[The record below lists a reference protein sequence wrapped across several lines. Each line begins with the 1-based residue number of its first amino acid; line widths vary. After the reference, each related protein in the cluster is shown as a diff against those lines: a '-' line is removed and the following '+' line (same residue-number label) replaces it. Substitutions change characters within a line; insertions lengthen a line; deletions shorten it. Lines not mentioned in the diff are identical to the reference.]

1 MHREPETD
9 IFFSHSPPCFE
20 TGTLSDSAG
29 LAGRQALGNSSHG
42 ISGARIAGA
51 CRAFY
56 LGVGDP
62 NKGSHACTVGTL
74 LTETPPSGLHAGSMP
89 LQKLGTGTEP

>member
-9 IFFSHSPPCFE
+9 IFFSHSLPCFE

-29 LAGRQALGNSSHG
+29 LAGQQALGNSSHG

-51 CRAFY
+51 HC
-56 LGVGDP
+56 
-62 NKGSHACTVGTL
+62 
-74 LTETPPSGLHAGSMP
+74 HAGLSTWM
-89 LQKLGTGTEP
+89 LGIQTKVLMHVQ